1 MEKLNLEIEN
11 KLFLMQKYDINA
23 EELFSIELL
32 FLASVEE
39 NITDENRRFFYDYYL
54 KCKPAIQLF
63 DILTSLKEKG
73 IIKKSCIIPSKGN
86 TFRPESIDFNQ
97 IFISNY
103 RKYSNEL
110 GQEFL
115 SHYPPIAI
123 INGDPYDMHNIAK
136 KYNNYE
142 EFCFSYGKAIGWKQ
156 EKHNEIIKLLDWA
169 KQNKCNLINVNVANF
184 VINRAWDKIQLFKD
198 NTYDELIIDTLRD
211 V

>member
-1 MEKLNLEIEN
+1 MEN
-11 KLFLMQKYDINA
+11 KLSLMLIYNISA
-23 EELFSIELL
+23 EELFLIELL

-39 NITDENRRFFYDYYL
+39 NHPEYL
-54 KCKPAIQLF
+54 IKYL
-63 DILTSLKEKG
+63 SLKTNNYLFYMLESFKSKQ
-73 IIKKSCIIPSKGN
+73 IIENELNEIKIKCN
-86 TFRPESIDFNQ
+86 FNPESIIFNKG
-97 IFISNY
+97 FLFKY
-103 RKYSNEL
+103 KRYSNEL